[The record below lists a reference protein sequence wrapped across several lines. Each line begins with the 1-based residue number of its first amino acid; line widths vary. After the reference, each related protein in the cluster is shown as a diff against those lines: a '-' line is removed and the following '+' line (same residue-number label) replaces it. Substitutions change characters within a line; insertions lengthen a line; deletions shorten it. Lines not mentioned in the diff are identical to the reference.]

1 MTDIAADF
9 SPEMRSLSPKWGW
22 FVALGVVM
30 IAAGVFALGD
40 TVLVT
45 LISVIFIG
53 AALVVGGA
61 FQIIHAF
68 ANKGWGA
75 FVLGLLCGALYI
87 VGGLLIMNEPVQ
99 GSIVITIFLLAALSV
114 SGVLRIVMAIRHR
127 EISGWWI
134 LLLTGILSIALAVLL
149 YLSLPWASLWLLG
162 TVIAVELIF
171 HGVGWVSLGF
181 ALRKVR

>member
-1 MTDIAADF
+1 MTDIASDF
-9 SPEMRSLSPKWGW
+9 SPEMRSLGPKWGW

-30 IAAGVFALGD
+30 IIAGGFAFAD
-40 TVLVT
+40 TILVT
-45 LISVIFIG
+45 LLSVIFIG
-53 AALVVGGA
+53 VALVVGGV

-87 VGGLLIMNEPVQ
+87 IGGFLIMDEPLQ
-99 GSIVITIFLLAALSV
+99 GSVIITIFLLAALSV
-114 SGVLRIVMAIRHR
+114 SGVLRIVMALRHR
-127 EISGWWI
+127 EIGGWWF

-149 YLSLPWASLWLLG
+149 YMSLPWASLWVLG

>member
-1 MTDIAADF
+1 MTDIASDF
-9 SPEMRSLSPKWGW
+9 SPEMRGLAPKWGW

-53 AALVVGGA
+53 AALIVGGV

-87 VGGLLIMNEPVQ
+87 IGGLLIMNEPLQ
-99 GSIVITIFLLAALSV
+99 GSVLITIFLLAALSV

-127 EISGWWI
+127 EVSGWWI

-149 YLSLPWASLWLLG
+149 YMSLPWASLWLLG

-171 HGVGWVSLGF
+171 HGVAWINLGLS
-181 ALRKVR
+181 LRKAR